1 VRRDG
6 AQVDDG
12 RGHRVIAARA
22 EIDLSPAEG
31 LRQGGIRKA
40 MRIGL
45 NRAASPVKA
54 AVVSH
59 ADAVKRYGYLGK
71 SIRIKLKG
79 YPADR
84 FVAVIGPSTKY
95 TRTKGKYTRGKRKGE
110 KRVFRPSKYAHLV
123 EKGTGR
129 SKPRPWLKPA
139 YDESAGQ
146 FIDQAG
152 VEVGREIE
160 LELARHQSRGT
171 AT

>member
-1 VRRDG
+1 MRRDL
-6 AQVDDG
+6 AEVDGG
-12 RGHRVIAARA
+12 RGDRVIAARA

-31 LRQGGIRKA
+31 LRKGGIRKA

-54 AVVSH
+54 SVVSH
-59 ADAVKRYGYLGK
+59 ASAVKRFGYLGK

-95 TRTKGKYTRGKRKGE
+95 TRTKGKFKRGKRKGE
-110 KRVFRPSKYAHLV
+110 KRVFKPSKYARLV
-123 EKGTGR
+123 ETGTGR
-129 SKPRPWLKPA
+129 SKARPWLKPA
-139 YDESAGQ
+139 YDESAGP
-146 FIDQAG
+146 FIDRAG
-152 VEVGREIE
+152 VEVGREIQ
-160 LELARHQSRGT
+160 LELARHQARS